1 MYQTFA
7 QRLLCWTACVPL
19 KIHSGRHSCRYI
31 KVLADKKVSKGW
43 GEVLVQG
50 IFANWLVCI
59 ATWQANAAQ
68 DMTGKAVAVWL
79 PISAFAMLGFEHCIG
94 ELSLQDQ
101 LMGLAGNRQGKG
113 QTCNETVADCVLVV
127 CARTG

>member
-1 MYQTFA
+1 MPWRCCT
-7 QRLLCWTACVPL
+7 RTSHVTSPTRSC
-19 KIHSGRHSCRYI
+19 CRYI
-31 KVLADKKVSKGW
+31 KVLAHKKVSKGW

-94 ELSLQDQ
+94 EGS
-101 LMGLAGNRQGKG
+101 
-113 QTCNETVADCVLVV
+113 V
-127 CARTG
+127 CTSWPCGSD